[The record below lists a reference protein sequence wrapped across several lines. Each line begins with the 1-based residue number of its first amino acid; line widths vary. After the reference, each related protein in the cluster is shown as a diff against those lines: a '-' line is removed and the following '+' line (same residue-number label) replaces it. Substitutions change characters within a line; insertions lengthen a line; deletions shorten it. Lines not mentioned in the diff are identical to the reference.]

1 MKDSSRAIG
10 LENLPIASLAEH
22 QSQVSV
28 KSGYKEVP
36 GQHHLKRIKRS
47 EGFKVSSSSFSLK
60 TGQQGI
66 QGFLS
71 TWMPNPSKS
80 DSSGVGSFTLRG
92 CHLPRAI
99 TINQRQEQEQKST
112 KAMKKM
118 LHWTLVPGNRE
129 VMPETRAL
137 VSWIVNLRSHPRSVL
152 LGVPLLLVPGS
163 NATSLPS
170 HSFRG
175 PCNGR
180 ASP

>member
-1 MKDSSRAIG
+1 M
-10 LENLPIASLAEH
+10 
-22 QSQVSV
+22 SV

-92 CHLPRAI
+92 CHLARAT

-112 KAMKKM
+112 KAMKKNATLDTGAGESGSHARYTRPCKLDCQSEEPPM
-118 LHWTLVPGNRE
+118 VRPPRSSTPASVRLKCNLPSFTLVPLYS
-129 VMPETRAL
+129 TD
-137 VSWIVNLRSHPRSVL
+137 L
-152 LGVPLLLVPGS
+152 LYGGLLLYI
-163 NATSLPS
+163 
-170 HSFRG
+170 F
-175 PCNGR
+175 
-180 ASP
+180 